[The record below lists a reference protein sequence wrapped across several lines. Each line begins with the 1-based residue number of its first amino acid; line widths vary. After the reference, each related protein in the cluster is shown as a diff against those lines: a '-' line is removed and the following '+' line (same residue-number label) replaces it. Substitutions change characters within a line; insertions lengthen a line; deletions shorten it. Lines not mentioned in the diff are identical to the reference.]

1 MDNINIKETESGGFQ
16 MKNVKVIFTDADYEL
31 VTKAYEQYNKL
42 EKDYYDKYALFGVS
56 TLVIL
61 LIGPLMFTFAQ
72 CISNTIFA
80 GLIIIACTIVLF
92 IFFLRQ
98 TLAYEKKIDIVNKY
112 KTDCF
117 NIKCNIAD
125 FIIHSN
131 KVRFD
136 TSSGN
141 KLFYKIITPDP
152 YKCDISCSISLA
164 NEIPY
169 ADNIVLQLKEITDKH
184 GYVSYVWQAESE
196 EF

>member
-61 LIGPLMFTFAQ
+61 LIGPLMFTFVQ
-72 CISNTIFA
+72 CIPHTIFA
-80 GLIIIACTIVLF
+80 DLIIIACTIILF
-92 IFFLRQ
+92 IFVLKQ
-98 TLAYEKKIDIVNKY
+98 TLAYDKKIDIVNKY

-125 FIIHSN
+125 FIIHGDKIQFERN
-131 KVRFD
+131 
-136 TSSGN
+136 TGN
-141 KLFYKIITPDP
+141 KLFYKIITPDNA
-152 YKCDISCSISLA
+152 YEDDILCKVSIA
-164 NEIPY
+164 NEIP
-169 ADNIVLQLKEITDKH
+169 DTNNIVLKLKETVDKH
-184 GYVSYVWQAESE
+184 GFVSYVWQAESV
-196 EF
+196 

>member
-31 VTKAYEQYNKL
+31 VKKAYEQYNKL

-56 TLVIL
+56 ALVTV
-61 LIGPLMFTFAQ
+61 LICPLIICPLMFTFAQ

-80 GLIIIACTIVLF
+80 GLIVIACTIVF
-92 IFFLRQ
+92 KQ
-98 TLAYEKKIDIVNKY
+98 TLAYDKKIDIVNKY

-125 FIIHSN
+125 FIIHGD
-131 KVRFD
+131 KVQFD

-141 KLFYKIITPDP
+141 KLFYKIITPDNP

-169 ADNIVLQLKEITDKH
+169 TDDIVLRLKEVTDKH
-184 GYVSYVWQAESE
+184 GYVSYVWQAESV
-196 EF
+196 